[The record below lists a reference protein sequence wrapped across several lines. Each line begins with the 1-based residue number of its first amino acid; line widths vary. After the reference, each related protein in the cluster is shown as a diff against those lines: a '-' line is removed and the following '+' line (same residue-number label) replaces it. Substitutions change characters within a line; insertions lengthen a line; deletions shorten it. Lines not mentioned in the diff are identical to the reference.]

1 VVTGGNAGFDMAL
14 FIKLK
19 WYFRSQWRRYTAA
32 ILMLIGVDLL
42 ELSIPWITGRVIDHV
57 VDGTLTSQI
66 LWRFVVVL
74 MVIAVAVYVMRYL
87 WRVFLFYSSFHL
99 AETMRQRL
107 YSHMTLMAPQFFQTH
122 RTGDLMART
131 TNDIS
136 ALEMTAGEGVLSGI
150 DGFVTGI
157 LVIAIMMLLISWE
170 LTLLAL
176 LPFPFMA
183 WYFMIIGKRLH
194 AGFRD
199 AQERFSDL
207 NDRVQESVSGIRM
220 VRAFG
225 LEVQED
231 REFLKIAD
239 RAAEANIRVA
249 ATDSLYDP
257 AIFIT
262 VGSSFLLCI
271 GAGAVLVERAEL
283 TLGQLTSFTMYL
295 GFLIWPMFAY
305 GWLLNILERGSAA
318 WERIQAL
325 LETPSPVPDTGKI
338 SSIPDGSVQIDIA
351 SFNYPG
357 CSEPALRDIHAS
369 VRAGDTVG
377 IVGATGAGKTTLIN
391 LLLRFFD
398 DPGCVITVGGI
409 PVQQL
414 SLSALRSAIAMVP
427 QDPFLF
433 TATIAENIAMGRPD
447 ASFEDIRR
455 VAELAAIDKD
465 ILRFPAAYDTLVGE
479 RGITL
484 SGGQKQRIAIA
495 RALLLEAP
503 ILILDDAL
511 SAVDMATERN
521 ILTHLRQVRAGR
533 TTFILCHRL
542 SAVEDAREIIVLSH
556 GEIIER
562 GTHQSLLTQRGWYA
576 QMHDYQKLERTVES
590 GR

>member
-1 VVTGGNAGFDMAL
+1 MAL
-14 FIKLK
+14 FIKLG
-19 WYFRSQWRRYTAA
+19 WYFRLQWRRYMAA

-42 ELSIPWITGRVIDHV
+42 EMTIPWITGRVIDHV
-57 VDGTLTSQI
+57 VEGTLTSLI
-66 LWRFVVVL
+66 LWRFVATLVA
-74 MVIAVAVYVMRYL
+74 IAIAVYVMRYL

-107 YSHMTLMAPQFFQTH
+107 YTHMTRMSPQFFREH
-122 RTGDLMART
+122 RTGDLMARA

-150 DGFVTGI
+150 DGLVTGI
-157 LVIAIMMLLISWE
+157 LVIAIMMVLISWK

-194 AGFRD
+194 SGFRD

-225 LEVQED
+225 LEQQED
-231 REFLKIAD
+231 REFLRIAD

-271 GAGAVLVERAEL
+271 SAGAVLVEDEQL

-305 GWLLNILERGSAA
+305 GWLLNIVERGSAA
-318 WERIQAL
+318 WERIESL
-325 LETPSPVPDTGKI
+325 LQTPSPVQDTGQVSQI
-338 SSIPDGSVQIDIA
+338 SDGSVQIDITTFA
-351 SFNYPG
+351 YPD
-357 CSEPALRDIHAS
+357 SSSPALRDIHLRVAT
-369 VRAGDTVG
+369 GHTVG
-377 IVGATGAGKTTLIN
+377 VVGATGAGKTTLIS
-391 LLLRFFD
+391 LLLRSFD
-398 DPGCVITVGGI
+398 DPACKISIGGV
-409 PVQQL
+409 PVQEI
-414 SLSALRSAIAMVP
+414 SLDALRGAIAMVP

-433 TATIAENIAMGRPD
+433 TASIAENIAMGRPG
-447 ASFEDIRR
+447 ASLAEIRA

-465 ILRFPAAYDTLVGE
+465 ILRFPDAYDTLVGE

-495 RALLLEAP
+495 RALLLDAP

-511 SAVDMATERN
+511 SAVDVATERN
-521 ILTHLRQVRAGR
+521 ILMHLQQVRAGR
-533 TTFILCHRL
+533 TTFVLCHRL
-542 SAVEDAREIIVLSH
+542 SAVEDASEIIVLSR
-556 GEIIER
+556 GTIAER
-562 GTHQSLLTQRGWYA
+562 GTHQALLAQRGWYA
-576 QMHDYQKLERTVES
+576 RMHDYQKLERTVES

>member
-1 VVTGGNAGFDMAL
+1 MAL
-14 FIKLK
+14 FIKLG
-19 WYFRSQWRRYTAA
+19 WYFRLQWRRYMAA

-42 ELSIPWITGRVIDHV
+42 EMTIPWITGRVIDHV
-57 VDGTLTSQI
+57 VEGTLTSLI
-66 LWRFVVVL
+66 LWRFVATLVA
-74 MVIAVAVYVMRYL
+74 IAIAVYVMRYL

-107 YSHMTLMAPQFFQTH
+107 FTHMTRMSPQFFREH
-122 RTGDLMART
+122 RTGDLMARA

-150 DGFVTGI
+150 DGLVTGI
-157 LVIAIMMLLISWE
+157 LVIAIMMVLISWK

-194 AGFRD
+194 SGFRD

-225 LEVQED
+225 LEQQED
-231 REFLKIAD
+231 REFLRIAD

-271 GAGAVLVERAEL
+271 SAGAVLVEDEQL

-305 GWLLNILERGSAA
+305 GWLLNIVERGSAA
-318 WERIQAL
+318 WERIESL
-325 LETPSPVPDTGKI
+325 LQTPSPVQDTGQVSQI
-338 SSIPDGSVQIDIA
+338 SDGSVQIDITTFA
-351 SFNYPG
+351 YPD
-357 CSEPALRDIHAS
+357 SSSPALRDIHLRVAT
-369 VRAGDTVG
+369 GHTVG
-377 IVGATGAGKTTLIN
+377 VVGATGAGKTTLIS
-391 LLLRFFD
+391 LLLRSFD
-398 DPGCVITVGGI
+398 DPACKISIGGV
-409 PVQQL
+409 PVQEI
-414 SLSALRSAIAMVP
+414 SLDALRGAIAMVP

-433 TATIAENIAMGRPD
+433 TASIAENIAMGRPG
-447 ASFEDIRR
+447 ASLAEIRA

-465 ILRFPAAYDTLVGE
+465 ILRFPDAYDTLVGE

-495 RALLLEAP
+495 RALLLDAP
-503 ILILDDAL
+503 ILVLDDAL
-511 SAVDMATERN
+511 SAVDVATERN
-521 ILTHLRQVRAGR
+521 ILMHLQQVRAGR
-533 TTFILCHRL
+533 TTFVLCHRL
-542 SAVEDAREIIVLSH
+542 SAVEDASEIIVMSR
-556 GEIIER
+556 GTIAER
-562 GTHQSLLTQRGWYA
+562 GTHQALLAQRGWYA
-576 QMHDYQKLERTVES
+576 RMHDYQKLERTVES

>member
-1 VVTGGNAGFDMAL
+1 MAL
-14 FIKLK
+14 FIKLG
-19 WYFRSQWRRYTAA
+19 WYFRLQWRRYMAA

-42 ELSIPWITGRVIDHV
+42 EMTIPWITGRVIDHV
-57 VDGTLTSQI
+57 VEGTLTSLI
-66 LWRFVVVL
+66 LWRFVATLVA
-74 MVIAVAVYVMRYL
+74 IAIAVYVMRYL

-107 YSHMTLMAPQFFQTH
+107 YTHMTRMSPQFFREH
-122 RTGDLMART
+122 RTGDLMARA

-150 DGFVTGI
+150 DGLVTGI
-157 LVIAIMMLLISWE
+157 LVIAIMMVLISWK

-194 AGFRD
+194 SGFRD

-225 LEVQED
+225 LEQQED
-231 REFLKIAD
+231 REFLRIAD

-271 GAGAVLVERAEL
+271 SAGAVLVEDEQL

-305 GWLLNILERGSAA
+305 GWLLNIVERGSAA
-318 WERIQAL
+318 WERIESL
-325 LETPSPVPDTGKI
+325 LQTPSPVQDTGQVSQI
-338 SSIPDGSVQIDIA
+338 SDGSVQIDITTFA
-351 SFNYPG
+351 YPD
-357 CSEPALRDIHAS
+357 SSSPALRDIHLRVAT
-369 VRAGDTVG
+369 GHTVG
-377 IVGATGAGKTTLIN
+377 VVGATGAGKTTLIS
-391 LLLRFFD
+391 LLLRSFD
-398 DPGCVITVGGI
+398 DPACKISIGGV
-409 PVQQL
+409 PVQEL
-414 SLSALRSAIAMVP
+414 SLDALRGAIAMVP

-433 TATIAENIAMGRPD
+433 TASIAENIAMGRPG
-447 ASFEDIRR
+447 ASLAEIRA

-465 ILRFPAAYDTLVGE
+465 ILRFPDAYDTLVGE

-495 RALLLEAP
+495 RALLLDAP

-511 SAVDMATERN
+511 SAVDVATERN
-521 ILTHLRQVRAGR
+521 ILMHLQQVRAGR
-533 TTFILCHRL
+533 TTFVLCHRL
-542 SAVEDAREIIVLSH
+542 SAVEDASEIIVLSR
-556 GEIIER
+556 GTIAER
-562 GTHQSLLTQRGWYA
+562 GTHQALLAQRGWYA
-576 QMHDYQKLERTVES
+576 RMHDYQKLERTVES

>member
-1 VVTGGNAGFDMAL
+1 MAL
-14 FIKLK
+14 FIKLG
-19 WYFRSQWRRYTAA
+19 WYFRLQWRRYMAA

-42 ELSIPWITGRVIDHV
+42 EMTIPWITGRVIDHV
-57 VDGTLTSQI
+57 VEGTLTSLI
-66 LWRFVVVL
+66 LWRFVATLVA
-74 MVIAVAVYVMRYL
+74 IAIAVYVMRYL

-107 YSHMTLMAPQFFQTH
+107 YTHMTRMSPQFFREH
-122 RTGDLMART
+122 RTGDLMARA

-150 DGFVTGI
+150 DGLVTGI
-157 LVIAIMMLLISWE
+157 LVIAIMMVLISWK

-194 AGFRD
+194 SGFRD

-225 LEVQED
+225 LEQQED
-231 REFLKIAD
+231 REFLRIAD

-271 GAGAVLVERAEL
+271 SAGAVLVEDEQL

-305 GWLLNILERGSAA
+305 GWLLNIVERGSAA
-318 WERIQAL
+318 WERIESL
-325 LETPSPVPDTGKI
+325 LQTPSPVQDTGQVSQI
-338 SSIPDGSVQIDIA
+338 SDGSVQIDITTFA
-351 SFNYPG
+351 YPD
-357 CSEPALRDIHAS
+357 SSSPALRDIHLRVAT
-369 VRAGDTVG
+369 GLTVG
-377 IVGATGAGKTTLIN
+377 VVGATGAGKTTLIS
-391 LLLRFFD
+391 LLLRSFD
-398 DPGCVITVGGI
+398 DPACKISIGGV
-409 PVQQL
+409 PVQEI
-414 SLSALRSAIAMVP
+414 SLDALRGAIAMVP

-433 TATIAENIAMGRPD
+433 TASIAENIAMGRPG
-447 ASFEDIRR
+447 ASLAEIRA

-465 ILRFPAAYDTLVGE
+465 ILRFPDAYDTLVGE

-495 RALLLEAP
+495 RALLLDAP
-503 ILILDDAL
+503 ILVLDDAL
-511 SAVDMATERN
+511 SAVDVATERN
-521 ILTHLRQVRAGR
+521 ILMHLQQVRAGR
-533 TTFILCHRL
+533 TTFVLCHRL
-542 SAVEDAREIIVLSH
+542 SAVEDASEIIVMSR
-556 GEIIER
+556 GTIAER
-562 GTHQSLLTQRGWYA
+562 GTHQALLAQRGWYA
-576 QMHDYQKLERTVES
+576 RMHDYQKLERTVES